1 MNNNNFVDNK
11 KNNELN
17 EIVDKIIVEKKRC
30 LKLISISANDN
41 LGHKTLRDN
50 GFKDIFENKTI

>member
-17 EIVDKIIVEKKRC
+17 EIVDKIIVEKK
-30 LKLISISANDN
+30 KV
-41 LGHKTLRDN
+41 
-50 GFKDIFENKTI
+50 FKININIC